1 VTERLESRSTL
12 PGPTRTWL
20 AALGVAIALVVLVPM
35 ASLARRH
42 EVLDALQFAVLA
54 IGAPAL
60 IALGAPS
67 RLFGPVARRRER
79 FGSRRREGH
88 GAVAGVAA
96 LAVEVAIVVAWRTTG
111 AVGAIGRHHWLV
123 WVEAATLVVTGVVL
137 WSELVDVPPLVS
149 RTPPGRRIVLASIAM
164 WTVWA
169 VAYVAG
175 MSHGQG
181 YPGFHHVAGH
191 GLSGV
196 ADKQLAT
203 AVLWAAAALAYL
215 PVVFVSLSKWLHAE
229 ERRAGESRA
238 RLRRGAGAR
247 PDEVRPAH

>member
-1 VTERLESRSTL
+1 
-12 PGPTRTWL
+12 
-20 AALGVAIALVVLVPM
+20 M
-35 ASLARRH
+35 ASLARRY
-42 EVLDALQFAVLA
+42 EVLDALQLAVLA

-60 IALGAPS
+60 IVLGAPS
-67 RLFGPVARRRER
+67 GPGPLARRRER
-79 FGSRRREGH
+79 LGWRRREGH
-88 GAVAGVAA
+88 GPFAGVAA
-96 LAVEVAIVVAWRTTG
+96 LVAEVALVVAWRTTG
-111 AVGAIGRHHWLV
+111 AVSAIGRHPWLV

-137 WSELVDVPPLVS
+137 WRELVDVPGLVS

-164 WTVWA
+164 WTVWI

-191 GLSGV
+191 GLRGI

-203 AVLWAAAALAYL
+203 AVLWTAAALAYL

-229 ERRAGESRA
+229 ERRAGESFGPVRRA
-238 RLRRGAGAR
+238 AGAR
-247 PDEVRPAH
+247 ADEVRSAH